1 MFSNQWNPN
10 LRNSSLSDFSRRK
23 KSKTFLRPDVFFKV
37 DIRTCS
43 NSSLRIDRAGFYF
56 GTDLKSGVIPIQ
68 KRKSRNKEMAHSLG
82 FRDKNKKRESV
93 FRWRKGLTLDDV
105 FSGEET
111 LGEIDENFQ

>member
-1 MFSNQWNPN
+1 
-10 LRNSSLSDFSRRK
+10 
-23 KSKTFLRPDVFFKV
+23 
-37 DIRTCS
+37 
-43 NSSLRIDRAGFYF
+43 
-56 GTDLKSGVIPIQ
+56 
-68 KRKSRNKEMAHSLG
+68 MAHSLG